1 MGKFVVVYQGG
12 QMGESPEEQEAEMQ
26 AWINW
31 FGSLG
36 DVVVDMGN
44 PFGESVAVT
53 AEGKGGSAI
62 GGLTGY
68 TIVKADDLDGAAA
81 LVSECPHFSAGGTI
95 AIYSTIEM

>member
-1 MGKFVVVYQGG
+1 
-12 QMGESPEEQEAEMQ
+12 MGESPEEQEAEMQ

-36 DVVVDMGN
+36 DAVVDRGN

-53 AEGKGGSAI
+53 GEGKGGSAI

-68 TIVKADDLDGAAA
+68 SIVNADDLDSAAS
-81 LVSECPHFSAGGTI
+81 LVAECPHFSAGGSI

>member
-12 QMGESPEEQEAEMQ
+12 QMGDTPEEQEAEMQ
-26 AWINW
+26 AWTTW

-36 DVVVDMGN
+36 DAVVDLGN
-44 PFGESVAVT
+44 PFGESVALT
-53 AEGKGGSAI
+53 GEGKGASAM

-68 TIVKADDLDGAAA
+68 SIIKADDLDGAAA